1 LASDVAVRLL
11 YQERMK
17 IKATVV
23 ALAILLLGT
32 TAATAQSDVGI
43 KAPAAPSKMDRVEKA
58 ARPGNAGDDSHRG
71 VRYAPAFIGPTATG
85 ETTEFG
91 FSGWI
96 APAAPAGGTQP
107 GGGDGGWAALGF
119 TLRWGAAPPRPA
131 PKRAT
136 LPEALAPSALPAS
149 AIR

>member
-1 LASDVAVRLL
+1 MKIEATVAV
-11 YQERMK
+11 
-17 IKATVV
+17 
-23 ALAILLLGT
+23 LAILLLGT

-43 KAPAAPSKMDRVEKA
+43 KAPAAPSKTDRVEKA

-71 VRYAPAFIGPTATG
+71 VRYAPVFIGPTATG

-96 APAAPAGGTQP
+96 APAAPMGGTRP
-107 GGGDGGWAALGF
+107 GGDGGWAALGF
-119 TLRWGAAPPRPA
+119 TLKWGAAPARPA
-131 PKRAT
+131 PKRAAP
-136 LPEALAPSALPAS
+136 PEAVAPSALPAS